1 MKFISLN
8 LVHDTRR
15 FLKNGKAPVRLRLIF
30 KDRNIGKARW
40 IHKYYGEH
48 FYLTVKEYA
57 SLSAPR
63 SDELRVIKKDLAALV
78 TKAQGIV
85 EKDPD
90 ITIALFESRFFGIAT
105 DTLTGM
111 FEKRIADMK
120 KAERIGTARTYR
132 TALNTFKRFTMRA
145 EIAKETD
152 KDIIAD
158 IIERCE
164 LRFSEITAAWLTD
177 YQAWMIKGSL
187 SVNTVGIHL
196 RTLRAVF
203 NEAISTSVVPA
214 DFYPFRAFK
223 IRSESKFKI
232 PLSEAEIQALKDYA
246 PKIEDRAEA
255 RDYFLFSYFC
265 NGMNLVDVCRL
276 RHSDIT
282 DEFLVYDRSKTR
294 ATKINFKK
302 IIIPIDHETAAI
314 IKRRG
319 RSLDPGGYIFPI
331 LEENLSALTI
341 KSRVQ
346 NFIRK
351 INQALKG
358 VATDLKIKKK
368 LTTVIAR
375 HTFANRMSNSGAERR
390 MIQEALGHQN
400 SETTEHYLGTMDVEK
415 IKKAREAL

>member
-1 MKFISLN
+1 MTTAVIH
-8 LVHDTRR
+8 HDRR
-15 FLKNGKAPVRLRLIF
+15 YVSASGVSPVKIKVTFKVKKNGKNL
-30 KDRNIGKARW
+30 W
-40 IHKYYGEH
+40 IRKFYGEGFYCTSREYSH
-48 FYLTVKEYA
+48 FFKPGSEDARDMMNQVMA
-57 SLSAPR
+57 
-63 SDELRVIKKDLAALV
+63 LRN
-78 TKAQGIV
+78 KAQGII
-85 EKDPD
+85 ERRPN
-90 ITIALFESRFFGIAT
+90 ITLALFESEFFGIAT

-111 FEKRIADMK
+111 FEKRIAYL
-120 KAERIGTARTYR
+120 KAADRIGTARTCR

-158 IIERCE
+158 IINRCE
-164 LRFSEITAAWLTD
+164 LRFSEVTAIWLAD
-177 YQAWMIKGSL
+177 YQAWMVKKSL

-203 NEAISTSVVPA
+203 NEAISTRVMPA
-214 DFYPFRAFK
+214 DFYPFRSFK

-232 PLSEAEIQALKDYA
+232 PLSENEIQALKDYA
-246 PKIEDRAEA
+246 PKEEDRAEA

-282 DEFLVYDRSKTR
+282 DEFLIYDRSKTR

-331 LEENLSALTI
+331 LEEDLSALTI

-351 INQALKG
+351 INQGLRG

-375 HTFANRMSNSGAERR
+375 HTFANRMSNSGAPRR
-390 MIQEALGHQN
+390 MIQEQLGHQT